1 MENYYLK
8 YADELPYPF
17 PSIQKI
23 KEDYLQIWKQNIIKE
38 LSTLKNLFLGKYTS
52 YLEENIKDVINII
65 ISVAEQYRYGF
76 LDNYLYY
83 LSNDDK
89 INININDEEN
99 IFKLK
104 FLKDIY
110 NSILLLID
118 NVFSVNKLFM
128 IIYQDKLYNT
138 ANKNIKVKINNQEF
152 LKKLNLDLEKLQNK
166 LEQYK
171 DIFNFKKNQNN
182 IYPNDEELN
191 KIFDEFNTKNRNKNI
206 ELQKK
211 IKKCNNQIIKDKLIS
226 KKVDIFIQTNNS
238 KFEEL
243 LNVSKEI
250 QEIKDDIKDIKEKQ
264 NNYCLSSLINNNLE
278 FSEFNKIK
286 NNTLEIN
293 NDIINLKD
301 ETKNYNDKYL
311 KMINDIEKQDK
322 QYEEI
327 KKKNDE
333 INNKINFIINKYK
346 KQN

>member
-118 NVFSVNKLFM
+118 NLFSVNKLFM
-128 IIYQDKLYNT
+128 IIYQDKLYIT

-152 LKKLNLDLEKLQNK
+152 LKKLNLDLEKVQNK

-171 DIFNFKKNQNN
+171 DIFNFKKKQNN

-226 KKVDIFIQTNNS
+226 KKVDIFIPTNNS

-243 LNVSKEI
+243 LNLSKEI

-293 NDIINLKD
+293 NDIIKLKD

-346 KQN
+346 

>member
-118 NVFSVNKLFM
+118 NLFSVNKLFM
-128 IIYQDKLYNT
+128 IIYQDKLYIT

-152 LKKLNLDLEKLQNK
+152 LKKLNSDIEKLQNK

-226 KKVDIFIQTNNS
+226 KKVDIFIPTNNS

-243 LNVSKEI
+243 LNLSKEI
-250 QEIKDDIKDIKEKQ
+250 QGIKDDIKDIKEKQ

-293 NDIINLKD
+293 NDIIKLKD

-322 QYEEI
+322 KYEEI
-327 KKKNDE
+327 KMKNDE
-333 INNKINFIINKYK
+333 INNKINFIINKHK
-346 KQN
+346 

>member
-118 NVFSVNKLFM
+118 NLFSVNKLFM
-128 IIYQDKLYNT
+128 IIYQDKLYIT

-152 LKKLNLDLEKLQNK
+152 LKKLNSDIEKLQNK

-191 KIFDEFNTKNRNKNI
+191 KIFDEFNKKNRNKNI

-226 KKVDIFIQTNNS
+226 KKVDIFIPTNNS

-243 LNVSKEI
+243 LNLSKEI

-293 NDIINLKD
+293 NDIIKLKD

-346 KQN
+346 

>member
-118 NVFSVNKLFM
+118 NLFSVNKLFM
-128 IIYQDKLYNT
+128 IIYQDKLYIT

-152 LKKLNLDLEKLQNK
+152 LKKLNSDIEKLQNK

-226 KKVDIFIQTNNS
+226 KKVDIFIPTNNS

-243 LNVSKEI
+243 LNLSKEI
-250 QEIKDDIKDIKEKQ
+250 QGIKDDIKDIKEKQ

-301 ETKNYNDKYL
+301 ETKNCNDKYL

-327 KKKNDE
+327 KMKNDE

-346 KQN
+346 

>member
-118 NVFSVNKLFM
+118 NLFSVNKLFM
-128 IIYQDKLYNT
+128 IIYQDKLYIT

-226 KKVDIFIQTNNS
+226 KKVDIFIPTNNS

-243 LNVSKEI
+243 LNLSKEI

-322 QYEEI
+322 KYEEI
-327 KKKNDE
+327 KMKNDE

-346 KQN
+346 

>member
-118 NVFSVNKLFM
+118 NLFSVNKLFM
-128 IIYQDKLYNT
+128 IIYQDKLYIT

-171 DIFNFKKNQNN
+171 DVFDFKKNQNN

-226 KKVDIFIQTNNS
+226 KKVDIFIPTNNS

-243 LNVSKEI
+243 LNLSKEI
-250 QEIKDDIKDIKEKQ
+250 QGIKDDIKDIKEKQ

-293 NDIINLKD
+293 NDIIKLKD

-322 QYEEI
+322 KYEEI

-346 KQN
+346 

>member
-118 NVFSVNKLFM
+118 NLFSVNKIFM
-128 IIYQDKLYNT
+128 IIYQDKLYIT

-226 KKVDIFIQTNNS
+226 KKVDIFIPTNNS

-243 LNVSKEI
+243 LNLSKEI
-250 QEIKDDIKDIKEKQ
+250 QEIKDNIKDIKEKQ

-346 KQN
+346 

>member
-118 NVFSVNKLFM
+118 NLFSVNKLFM
-128 IIYQDKLYNT
+128 IIYQDKLYIT

-226 KKVDIFIQTNNS
+226 KKVDIFIPTNNS

-243 LNVSKEI
+243 LNLSKEI
-250 QEIKDDIKDIKEKQ
+250 QGIKDDIKDIKGKQ

-346 KQN
+346 

>member
-118 NVFSVNKLFM
+118 NLFSVNKLFM

-152 LKKLNLDLEKLQNK
+152 LKKLNSDIEKLQNK

-226 KKVDIFIQTNNS
+226 KKVDIFIPTNNS

-243 LNVSKEI
+243 LNLSKEI

-293 NDIINLKD
+293 NDIIKLKD

-322 QYEEI
+322 KYEEI

-346 KQN
+346 

>member
-38 LSTLKNLFLGKYTS
+38 LSILKITFLGKYTS

-118 NVFSVNKLFM
+118 NLFSVNKLFM
-128 IIYQDKLYNT
+128 IIYQDKLYIT

-152 LKKLNLDLEKLQNK
+152 LKKLNLDLEKSQNK
-166 LEQYK
+166 LEQ
-171 DIFNFKKNQNN
+171 
-182 IYPNDEELN
+182 
-191 KIFDEFNTKNRNKNI
+191 
-206 ELQKK
+206 
-211 IKKCNNQIIKDKLIS
+211 
-226 KKVDIFIQTNNS
+226 
-238 KFEEL
+238 
-243 LNVSKEI
+243 
-250 QEIKDDIKDIKEKQ
+250 
-264 NNYCLSSLINNNLE
+264 
-278 FSEFNKIK
+278 
-286 NNTLEIN
+286 
-293 NDIINLKD
+293 
-301 ETKNYNDKYL
+301 
-311 KMINDIEKQDK
+311 
-322 QYEEI
+322 
-327 KKKNDE
+327 
-333 INNKINFIINKYK
+333 
-346 KQN
+346 

>member
-118 NVFSVNKLFM
+118 NLFSVNKLFM
-128 IIYQDKLYNT
+128 IIYQDKLYIT

-152 LKKLNLDLEKLQNK
+152 LKKLNSDIEKLQNK

-226 KKVDIFIQTNNS
+226 KKVDIFIPTNNS

-243 LNVSKEI
+243 LNLSKEI
-250 QEIKDDIKDIKEKQ
+250 QGIKDDIKDIKEKQ

-322 QYEEI
+322 KYEEI

-346 KQN
+346 

>member
-118 NVFSVNKLFM
+118 NLFSVNKLFM
-128 IIYQDKLYNT
+128 IIYQDKLYIT

-226 KKVDIFIQTNNS
+226 KKVDIFIPTNNS

-243 LNVSKEI
+243 LNLSKEI
-250 QEIKDDIKDIKEKQ
+250 QEIKDDIKDIKGKQ

-293 NDIINLKD
+293 NDIIKLKD

-322 QYEEI
+322 KYEEI

-346 KQN
+346 

>member
-8 YADELPYPF
+8 YSDELPYPF

-118 NVFSVNKLFM
+118 NLFSVNKLFM

-191 KIFDEFNTKNRNKNI
+191 KIFDEFNKKNRNKNI

-226 KKVDIFIQTNNS
+226 KKVDIFIPTNNS

-243 LNVSKEI
+243 LNLSKEI
-250 QEIKDDIKDIKEKQ
+250 QGIKDDIKDIKEKQ

-286 NNTLEIN
+286 NNTL
-293 NDIINLKD
+293 
-301 ETKNYNDKYL
+301 
-311 KMINDIEKQDK
+311 
-322 QYEEI
+322 
-327 KKKNDE
+327 
-333 INNKINFIINKYK
+333 
-346 KQN
+346 

>member
-118 NVFSVNKLFM
+118 NLFSVNKLFM

-226 KKVDIFIQTNNS
+226 KKVDIFIPTNNS

-243 LNVSKEI
+243 LNLSKEI

-293 NDIINLKD
+293 NDIIKLKD

-322 QYEEI
+322 KYEEI
-327 KKKNDE
+327 KMKNDE

-346 KQN
+346 

>member
-118 NVFSVNKLFM
+118 NLFSVNKIFM
-128 IIYQDKLYNT
+128 IIYQDKLYIT

-152 LKKLNLDLEKLQNK
+152 LKKLNSDIEKLQNK

-226 KKVDIFIQTNNS
+226 KKVDIFTPTNNS

-243 LNVSKEI
+243 LNLSKEI
-250 QEIKDDIKDIKEKQ
+250 QGIKDDIKDIKEKQ

-346 KQN
+346 

>member
-118 NVFSVNKLFM
+118 NLFSVNKLFM

-152 LKKLNLDLEKLQNK
+152 LKKLNSDIEKLQNK

-226 KKVDIFIQTNNS
+226 KKVDIFIPTNNS

-243 LNVSKEI
+243 LNLSKEI

-322 QYEEI
+322 KYEEI
-327 KKKNDE
+327 KMKNDE

-346 KQN
+346 

>member
-118 NVFSVNKLFM
+118 NLFSVNKLFM
-128 IIYQDKLYNT
+128 IIYQDKLYIT

-226 KKVDIFIQTNNS
+226 KKVDIFIPTNNS

-243 LNVSKEI
+243 LNLSKEI
-250 QEIKDDIKDIKEKQ
+250 QGIKDDIKDIKEKQ

-346 KQN
+346 

>member
-118 NVFSVNKLFM
+118 NLFSVNKLFM
-128 IIYQDKLYNT
+128 IIYQDKLYIT

-226 KKVDIFIQTNNS
+226 KKVDIFIPTNNS

-293 NDIINLKD
+293 NDIIKLKD

-322 QYEEI
+322 KYEEI

-346 KQN
+346 

>member
-118 NVFSVNKLFM
+118 NLFSVNKLFM
-128 IIYQDKLYNT
+128 IIYQDKLYIT

-152 LKKLNLDLEKLQNK
+152 LKKLNSGIEKLQNK

-191 KIFDEFNTKNRNKNI
+191 KIFDEFNKKNRNKNI

-226 KKVDIFIQTNNS
+226 KKVDIFIPTNNS

-243 LNVSKEI
+243 LNLSKEI

-293 NDIINLKD
+293 NDIIKLKD

-346 KQN
+346 